1 MNEIIAK
8 VLKYIVYLV
17 KIGQGFVGCPS
28 FHFER
33 YQQKIFE
40 ALRYFIYIPEF
51 KTPQSVLA
59 HTKLHLFGTHRI
71 LVT

>member
-40 ALRYFIYIPEF
+40 ALRYFIPEF
-51 KTPQSVLA
+51 ETPQSVLA
-59 HTKLHLFGTHRI
+59 LGWHIPNST
-71 LVT
+71 